1 MLSPDLKPFKMRR
14 FIVHVGR
21 SLGILTCCNFK
32 IFKTCTKRPARQSSL
47 MDSVAANAAA
57 PPAHVSL
64 YKFIADH
71 TRMKGARQD
80 NSATGE
86 SIQ

>member
-1 MLSPDLKPFKMRR
+1 
-14 FIVHVGR
+14 
-21 SLGILTCCNFK
+21 
-32 IFKTCTKRPARQSSL
+32 
-47 MDSVAANAAA
+47 MDCIAANAAA

-71 TRMKGARQD
+71 TRMNGARQD
-80 NSATGE
+80 SGASGE